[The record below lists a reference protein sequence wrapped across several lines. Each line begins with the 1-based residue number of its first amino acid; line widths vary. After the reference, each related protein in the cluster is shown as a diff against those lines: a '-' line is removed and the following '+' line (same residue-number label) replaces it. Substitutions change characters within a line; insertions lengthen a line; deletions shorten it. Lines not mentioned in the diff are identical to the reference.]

1 MERSPELERLT
12 REMVDAMQASDLQ
25 GMERTLSRAE
35 GAVMIGSDPGEYTR
49 DTSEMLRIMRESTPD
64 QGYHITVTVDE
75 VRGYQEG
82 EVGWIDGRGRF
93 ERDGQSVEVRMTG
106 VAHREN
112 GEWRFVQTHASIGVP
127 NEHMFEPMLQ
137 AKAAAT

>member
-127 NEHMFEPMLQ
+127 NEHMFESMLQ